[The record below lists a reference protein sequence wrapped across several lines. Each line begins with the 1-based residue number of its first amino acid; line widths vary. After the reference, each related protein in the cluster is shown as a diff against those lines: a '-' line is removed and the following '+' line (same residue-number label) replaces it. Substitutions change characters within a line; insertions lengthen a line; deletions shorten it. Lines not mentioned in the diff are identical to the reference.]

1 MTVLSLRF
9 RPLAILSALL
19 FFVLA
24 VAWMSVPDLML
35 ASWGV
40 DFSRS
45 AGLVSRR
52 SAALYAGVGVMFFLA
67 RNVAPSPARSSLMK
81 GVVVTCMILATLGV
95 GEFVAGHAS
104 SGILPAAVLEV
115 VLALAFLSVIR
126 TDNRGRAVNR

>member
-35 ASWGV
+35 ANWGV
-40 DFSRS
+40 DFTSS

-67 RNVAPSPARSSLMK
+67 RNVAPSQARSSLMK
-81 GVVVTCMILATLGV
+81 GVVSTCMILAALGM
-95 GEFVAGHAS
+95 GEFIAGHANR
-104 SGILPAAVLEV
+104 GILPAVVLEV
-115 VLALAFLSVIR
+115 LLALAFLSAIR
-126 TDNRGRAVNR
+126 TDNRGRACR